1 MPAVTVEKKIIIL
14 NNKFFSVLSEID
26 LEDID
31 LAIYFSELGSE
42 SHITEADIVK
52 TLNKMKI

>member
-42 SHITEADIVK
+42 SQITEADIVK